1 MEYNTYFKDLLTLTM
16 WFGELLKKKQKTHLP
31 SRSWSANTK
40 IIHTVCRRNLMAK
53 ASIWCN
59 LCLCLSNAC
68 PPLPLHLS
76 VRALR
81 GQSAPW
87 VINLRQG
94 IHGGAIQILISPT
107 RGYLGP
113 GKGARAETHTHTD
126 RMFKFG
132 SRYQRLSFTRT
143 HLSPTAATFLLSS
156 IGQAGSYRGNLLQCS
171 LHALTAKTDDAS
183 HVGLTIAVRHSW
195 KYLNGHIQI

>member
-1 MEYNTYFKDLLTLTM
+1 
-16 WFGELLKKKQKTHLP
+16 
-31 SRSWSANTK
+31 
-40 IIHTVCRRNLMAK
+40 MAK
-53 ASIWCN
+53 ALIWCN

-94 IHGGAIQILISPT
+94 IHGGAIQILISST

-113 GKGARAETHTHTD
+113 GKGARAETHTRTQIECSNSDHVTN
-126 RMFKFG
+126 G
-132 SRYQRLSFTRT
+132 S
-143 HLSPTAATFLLSS
+143 P
-156 IGQAGSYRGNLLQCS
+156 
-171 LHALTAKTDDAS
+171 S
-183 HVGLTIAVRHSW
+183 HVHIYHPLQQHSYFHQSARLVLTEVTCYSAACTLWRQKQTTLLTLHCVAVWHSR
-195 KYLNGHIQI
+195 KYLNGHIQILGRWLFFYFVWK